1 MFLRRDPVRR
11 RRQAGPALFF
21 QEVPV
26 THQPPVSS
34 AGTGPA
40 VPSTA
45 DPEDAFG
52 HEQAGFQQ
60 HLGPRQ
66 LQMIAIG
73 GAIGTGLFLGAGGR
87 LASAGPSLFIA
98 YAVCGFFGY
107 LMLRSLGELVCH
119 RPSSGSF
126 VSYAREFYGEKAAFV
141 SGWLY
146 WMNWA
151 MVAIADSTA
160 IAIYV
165 HWFGQYSAFVAAI
178 PQWAV
183 ALAVVVLVVVTNM
196 ISVKVFGEM
205 EFWFSLIK
213 VAALVIFLIVGICF
227 VIFGSPTGSETGF
240 HLISDHGGIFPAGG
254 MATLMI
260 VQGEVFAYAGIEL
273 VGTTSGET
281 RDAQK
286 VIPQA
291 INTVILRI
299 AVFYV
304 GSVLLLCLLLPY
316 TAFKKGES
324 PFVTFF
330 SSIGV
335 NAAGPIMELVVIT
348 AAMSSLNAG
357 LYSTGR
363 ILHSMSHAGSAPK
376 FAAMMTKSGVPFGG
390 ILLTAAVALL
400 GVVLNYFVPSDA
412 FEIVLNLSALG
423 TIAAWATISL
433 SHQKFVSLT
442 KKGLYSRPSYR
453 APLAPYTNWL
463 TLVFLAVVIVL
474 IAVDYPVGTLTLGSF
489 LVIVV
494 PLLFIGWF
502 AVRGRVAQIA
512 AERAGITGV
521 FPIAAIPPS
530 VEAVR
535 EKELREI
542 EDAAQA
548 RIPQAELLDEDPR

>member
-1 MFLRRDPVRR
+1 MGGNAAEAHPCGFKWVTEAKHSRGAKLIVVDPRFTRSASVADFYAPIRQGSDIAFLNGVINQCILNDKV
-11 RRQAGPALFF
+11 QWDY
-21 QEVPV
+21 VK
-26 THQPPVSS
+26 
-34 AGTGPA
+34 
-40 VPSTA
+40 
-45 DPEDAFG
+45 AFTNATYVVK
-52 HEQAGFQQ
+52 EGFEYKD
-60 HLGPRQ
+60 
-66 LQMIAIG
+66 
-73 GAIGTGLFLGAGGR
+73 GLFTGYDEQKRDYNKSTWDYELGDDGYVKSDIDHPRSVWNLLKKHVSIYTPEMVERICGVVLEKGCVYIAR
-87 LASAGPSLFIA
+87 LQERLSLPQGLIA
-98 YAVCGFFGY
+98 
-107 LMLRSLGELVCH
+107 LV
-119 RPSSGSF
+119 
-126 VSYAREFYGEKAAFV
+126 V
-141 SGWLY
+141 
-146 WMNWA
+146 
-151 MVAIADSTA
+151 I
-160 IAIYV
+160 
-165 HWFGQYSAFVAAI
+165 
-178 PQWAV
+178 
-183 ALAVVVLVVVTNM
+183 VLVVSANL
-196 ISVKVFGEM
+196 ISVKIFGEM
-205 EFWFSLIK
+205 EFWFALIK
-213 VAALVIFLIVGICF
+213 VAALVIFLIAGICF

-240 HLISDHGGIFPAGG
+240 HLMSDHGGIFPAGG

-260 VQGEVFAYAGIEL
+260 VQGVVFAYAGIEL

-281 RDAQK
+281 RDAERI
-286 VIPQA
+286 IPKA

-335 NAAGPIMELVVIT
+335 GAAGPIMELVVIT
-348 AAMSSLNAG
+348 AALSSLNAG
-357 LYSTGR
+357 IYSTGR

-442 KKGLYSRPSYR
+442 RKGLYSRPSYR

-474 IAVDYPVGTLTLGSF
+474 IAVDYPVVTLTLGSF

-512 AERAGITGV
+512 AELAVHPSTIGRWFT
-521 FPIAAIPPS
+521 AA
-530 VEAVR
+530 
-535 EKELREI
+535 
-542 EDAAQA
+542 DADHPETDENTQ
-548 RIPQAELLDEDPR
+548 EDPS